1 MMTTLLPTQKRGRC
15 GSALAL
21 TMIMTRIPR
30 ATVAGVLSYSA
41 NNARLNYRS
50 NQYYRAVAAAEGDT
64 EQVIT
69 MISRDF
75 LSGGEGLVNAN
86 LTAYRQTT
94 LLASDS
100 SYWADWE
107 FNDASGNTGQ
117 TYVQPGVS
125 SNFILQN
132 SSYAGLNAY
141 ASFYT
146 IVSDARQTSAAQD
159 VVGGV
164 LQQLEL
170 TRIPIFQFAMYTTG
184 DMEISCGQP
193 FAITGL
199 VHSNGQL
206 YVEPDNVMIFE
217 SSVTAVGD
225 ILFQRSPLDSRGP
238 PAGSVAYDGVH
249 DPNQP
254 ALSLPIGITN
264 TPTAVREIIEPPP
277 PFEDPNSPLG
287 RERYYNLSDV
297 VLVVSSS
304 GISGTSGD
312 FNSFATSIPTNQL
325 NGFVSTTNS
334 FFDAREGKTIRPIDI
349 NIAGLTAWSATNSS
363 ERTALG
369 GLDVSSIY
377 VLDNRTLTGTDLGAV
392 RVFNGLQL
400 PPRGLTVATASPLY
414 VFGNYNQT
422 NAANLG
428 TSNTTTTLP
437 ASLVADAV
445 TILSA
450 NWTDAN
456 SQAAVASRNATPTT
470 VNAAILAGAVDTA
483 GGNYGG
489 GMENFPRFLETWGL
503 ANPFTYNGSM
513 VKMFPSQYATNIWGN
528 ANVYAPPAR
537 NWTFDVNFNN
547 PAKLPPL
554 TPSLETVIRGQW
566 ATVAPNQT
574 TPPAN

>member
-1 MMTTLLPTQKRGRC
+1 
-15 GSALAL
+15 
-21 TMIMTRIPR
+21 
-30 ATVAGVLSYSA
+30 
-41 NNARLNYRS
+41 
-50 NQYYRAVAAAEGDT
+50 
-64 EQVIT
+64 
-69 MISRDF
+69 
-75 LSGGEGLVNAN
+75 
-86 LTAYRQTT
+86 
-94 LLASDS
+94 
-100 SYWADWE
+100 
-107 FNDASGNTGQ
+107 
-117 TYVQPGVS
+117 
-125 SNFILQN
+125 
-132 SSYAGLNAY
+132 
-141 ASFYT
+141 
-146 IVSDARQTSAAQD
+146 
-159 VVGGV
+159 
-164 LQQLEL
+164 
-170 TRIPIFQFAMYTTG
+170 
-184 DMEISCGQP
+184 
-193 FAITGL
+193 
-199 VHSNGQL
+199 
-206 YVEPDNVMIFE
+206 
-217 SSVTAVGD
+217 
-225 ILFQRSPLDSRGP
+225 
-238 PAGSVAYDGVH
+238 
-249 DPNQP
+249 
-254 ALSLPIGITN
+254 LSLPIGITN

-312 FNSFATSIPTNQL
+312 FNSFATSIPANEL
-325 NGFVSTTNS
+325 NGFVSTTNR
-334 FFDAREGKTIRPIDI
+334 FFDAREGKTIWPIDI

-513 VKMFPSQYATNIWGN
+513 VKMFPSLYATNIWGK

-554 TPSLETVIRGQW
+554 TPSLESVIRGQW
-566 ATVAPNQT
+566 ATVAPNHT